1 MDTEMLA
8 PRSGETVELIAF
20 SVLVA
25 QCCVPCLR
33 MVLPSEPLNF
43 SLELKREIGKI
54 RQMAAPRSQ
63 TRTAITCDKDRQ
75 ICVTDKER
83 ASVQQGQIDCVIDK
97 ERTTVRQG
105 QMYLR
110 HRQGGSDCATRT
122 DILRHRQGESQ
133 CATRT
138 EILFSSTVSPLR
150 GASISVFINRLNF
163 QLQKG
168 LIKRINSRTFAI
180 VFSNLDHRLAFNI
193 FFNL

>member
-83 ASVQQGQIDCVIDK
+83 VQQGVVCNKDRQIASQTRRELLCDKDRCTCVTDK
-97 ERTTVRQG
+97 EGATVRQG
-105 QMYLR
+105 QIYCVTDKER
-110 HRQGGSDCATRT
+110 ASVRQGQRYC
-122 DILRHRQGESQ
+122 LVPPFHRY
-133 CATRT
+133 A
-138 EILFSSTVSPLR
+138 
-150 GASISVFINRLNF
+150 A
-163 QLQKG
+163 
-168 LIKRINSRTFAI
+168 
-180 VFSNLDHRLAFNI
+180 LAFQCS
-193 FFNL
+193 